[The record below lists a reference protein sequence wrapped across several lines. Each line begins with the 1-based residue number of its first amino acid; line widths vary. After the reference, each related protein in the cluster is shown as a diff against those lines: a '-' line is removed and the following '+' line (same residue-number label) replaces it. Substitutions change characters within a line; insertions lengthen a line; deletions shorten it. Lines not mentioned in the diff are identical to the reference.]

1 MSDKGDGMVTE
12 GGDRFVKAVG
22 RRLWEFVV
30 VRWWIGEHGE
40 AGEDFLIGFLLQLGP
55 FFFII

>member
-1 MSDKGDGMVTE
+1 MVTE
-12 GGDRFVKAVG
+12 GGDGFVKAVG
-22 RRLWEFVV
+22 RRLWDFVV

-55 FFFII
+55 FIFII